1 MHVLPSCANTV
12 SLLLCWTNTPMFLI
26 DTSWNLYLA
35 ILLFLKEV
43 TNIVNANRP
52 PKVHL
57 IRNFIE
63 WFEVLGE
70 RKNLTT
76 WDHSVTFGD
85 LVFQTKKVHWVTLI
99 LHEKEEK
106 HYCFIIFPFFI
117 CFHDCN
123 ISKCQHSKWSVLFN
137 IGLCYSRGCWT
148 ALHIDTV
155 IRCGIVVHCIHSFY
169 YRQYYTILQFLKLIV

>member
-1 MHVLPSCANTV
+1 MQIGPQSSSNTQFYRMIRGFGGEKE
-12 SLLLCWTNTPMFLI
+12 PH
-26 DTSWNLYLA
+26 YL
-35 ILLFLKEV
+35 
-43 TNIVNANRP
+43 RP
-52 PKVHL
+52 
-57 IRNFIE
+57 F
-63 WFEVLGE
+63 
-70 RKNLTT
+70 
-76 WDHSVTFGD
+76 SYFGD
-85 LVFQTKKVHWVTLI
+85 LVFQTKKVLWVTLI

-106 HYCFIIFPFFI
+106 DYCFIIFPFFI

-169 YRQYYTILQFLKLIV
+169 YRQYFTILQFLKLIV